1 MDITFN
7 ATLKLY
13 KEDKLHISWHNR
25 NMRILVLVSLFSI
38 LLDVGIGRL
47 DLSNLVHTATYAV
60 NGLRRYEKQA
70 GCDRRFNWGDGDGV
84 CDSLW

>member
-1 MDITFN
+1 
-7 ATLKLY
+7 
-13 KEDKLHISWHNR
+13 
-25 NMRILVLVSLFSI
+25 MRILVLVSLFSL
-38 LLDVGIGRL
+38 LLDVGFGRL

-70 GCDRRFNWGDGDGV
+70 KCDRKWWGDGDGV